1 MSIILFAGIQR
12 MVMITMRAS
21 MTAVAPTHYMSAVP
35 GTAFVFRSCDK
46 LKSLAWASRVLR
58 VRCFQRTSPCLAS
71 SGSLD
76 IPRIIRNGRLRSK
89 WPVWLSGRLN
99 NRKQ

>member
-1 MSIILFAGIQR
+1 MSIIVFVGIQLV
-12 MVMITMRAS
+12 VMITMLAS
-21 MTAVAPTHYMSAVP
+21 MTAVALTHYMSAVP

-46 LKSLAWASRVLR
+46 LKSLAWASHVLG

-76 IPRIIRNGRLRSK
+76 IPRIIRNGSL
-89 WPVWLSGRLN
+89 
-99 NRKQ
+99 